1 MIGEMIGSAAGGWLG
16 GPFGAAI
23 GSAVGGAV
31 DHSFVSVLHKLEA
44 EKSDVNKTADSKN
57 GGETRD
63 VQCKPD
69 DLGKEAELYLSS
81 LGGGHVFLSIPA
93 IVSPVRPT

>member
-16 GPFGAAI
+16 GPSGAAI

-31 DHSFVSVLHKLEA
+31 DHAFEKVLHTLDA

-57 GGETRD
+57 GDETHD
-63 VQCKPD
+63 VQRKPD
-69 DLGKEAELYLSS
+69 DRGKEAELSLSS
-81 LGGGHVFLSIPA
+81 LGGEHVFLSIPA
-93 IVSPVRPT
+93 IVAPVRPT